1 MTPQDRTEVREML
14 TDILSGHLEKI
25 EGQYRLMT
33 NQLANIEIQTTKTNG
48 RVSHVEEKV
57 NELEN
62 DILKHPVN
70 CTPAKEIKEIKTDLE
85 EYRMIKKYPK
95 LMLVLLTVSIAGYGV
110 FSHYSNKSKKQEIE
124 DLIRYEIRGIE
135 GVSKVTRG
143 GYVKYNQN
151 GMSDS
156 VKVIK

>member
-1 MTPQDRTEVREML
+1 MNPHDRLEVREML

-57 NELEN
+57 NDLEH
-62 DILKHPVN
+62 DIKDHPVN
-70 CTPAKEIKEIKTDLE
+70 CNQAKEIKEIKDDLE

-156 VKVIK
+156 VKLK